1 MKCIFADLL
10 YTGVDV
16 RNRVY
21 LAFEDAAIAGVFR
34 KKPAKCPLIGRFA
47 VVTPAFIDPH
57 SHIGL
62 YRAGEP
68 ESEGEGNEQSAPL
81 LFLPDVLD
89 SLQMDDPA
97 FADAIEMGVLYSCI
111 VPGSGNIVGGL
122 SAVIRHYAQN
132 SSAALIDRAGIKAA
146 FGYNPMS
153 TRDWKGTR
161 PTTRMGALGLFREK
175 LYQVRDKM
183 DRRQRA
189 TGKEKEKIEFSA
201 EERVLRDMIE
211 GKILLRCHVHKID
224 DIAALLRL
232 VDTFGL
238 GVTVEHACGVH
249 QPEIFGELERRRIP
263 VAYGPLDS
271 FAYKVELRHENWR
284 NLRHLIDSKV
294 AFGLITDHPV
304 IPSRNLLLTTRW
316 LMRCGYDKQQAI
328 ELISRR
334 NAEFLGIESK
344 LGTLRKGRWASFSCW
359 NGDPFDLTAFP
370 VAVYGE
376 GRCLYETA
384 PPRDH
389 DRTGVQAP

>member
-1 MKCIFADLL
+1 MKCLFANLL
-10 YTGVDV
+10 YTGTDLRDQVFLSFK
-16 RNRVY
+16 N
-21 LAFEDAAIAGVFR
+21 ASIIGVT
-34 KKPAKCPLIGRFA
+34 KTKPSKGRLIGEFQ

-68 ESEGEGNEQSAPL
+68 ESDGEDNEQARAI
-81 LFLPDVLD
+81 LFLPDALD

-122 SAVIRHYAQN
+122 SAVIRHYAKN
-132 SSAALIDRAGIKAA
+132 SSEALIGRAGVKAA

-153 TRDWKGTR
+153 TKNWKGER
-161 PTTRMGALGLFREK
+161 PTTRMGAVGMFREK

-183 DRRQRA
+183 DRRQSAR
-189 TGKEKEKIEFSA
+189 GKEKEKIEFSA
-201 EERVLRDMIE
+201 EERVLRDLLE
-211 GKILLRCHVHKID
+211 GKTVLRAHVHKID
-224 DIAALLRL
+224 DIATLLRL

-238 GVTVEHACGVH
+238 KITVEHACDVH
-249 QPEIFGELERRRIP
+249 QPEIFAELKQRNIP

-294 AFGLITDHPV
+294 FFGLITDHPV

-316 LMRCGYDKQQAI
+316 LIRCGYTKQQAI
-328 ELISRR
+328 ELISRK
-334 NAEFLGIESK
+334 NAEFLGIEK
-344 LGTLRKGRWASFSCW
+344 KVGTLAKGRWASFTCW
-359 NGDPFDLTAFP
+359 NGDPFDLTAYP

-376 GRCLYETA
+376 GECLY
-384 PPRDH
+384 R
-389 DRTGVQAP
+389 QQSSLISQ